1 MRKNLSYSISSRMRA
16 AVYQA
21 PRNISFEEVETPRV
35 GPCDVLIRV
44 TVCGICGSDVHSY
57 KTGLYIQA
65 RQIMG
70 HEFMGLVAAV
80 GENVKGISIG
90 DRVTGFSAGVC
101 GRCRACD
108 EGNHILCPDLFE
120 NSTGYGRPGAFA
132 EYVKIEN
139 AALGANI
146 HRLPEHLPDAIA
158 ATVEPVAVGL
168 TAVAKSGVK
177 RGDKVVVL
185 GGGMIGN
192 ACLQAAR
199 RVGAEALMIEV
210 SPMRLALAQESGADG
225 VFDARSGDSLEWVI
239 DRFGVSRYHFG
250 RGGSADVVFEAAG
263 SPITIRQSLEMVR
276 PGGMICIVGLPEEA
290 APIDT
295 TKIVHKLPTIIGSL
309 GGDFGQAIDALA
321 SEEIRT
327 SHLISHR
334 FDLAEARQAFDTQLD
349 SSSSFKVMINS

>member
-1 MRKNLSYSISSRMRA
+1 MRMHA
-16 AVYQA
+16 AVYQR
-21 PRNISFEEVETPRV
+21 PRDISFEEVETPQV
-35 GPCDVLIRV
+35 GPSDVLIKV

-70 HEFMGLVAAV
+70 HEFMGLVVAV
-80 GENVKGISIG
+80 GETVKGLSIG

-101 GRCRACD
+101 GRCRACERHD
-108 EGNHILCPDLFE
+108 YILCADLFE

-146 HRLPEHLPDAIA
+146 HRLPPHLPDTIA
-158 ATVEPVAVGL
+158 ATVEPVAVGV

-199 RVGAEALMIEV
+199 RVGAEAVMVEV
-210 SPMRLALAQESGADG
+210 SPMRLALAQESGAGTDDL
-225 VFDARSGDSLEWVI
+225 FDARTGDALEWVI
-239 DRFGVSRYHFG
+239 ERFGLTRYHFG

-263 SPITIRQSLEMVR
+263 NPITIRQSLEMVR
-276 PGGMICIVGLPEEA
+276 PGGTICIVGLPEEA

-309 GGDFGQAIDALA
+309 GGDFAQAIDALA

-334 FDLAEARQAFDTQLD
+334 FGLPEARAAFDTQLD

>member
-1 MRKNLSYSISSRMRA
+1 MPKNLSYSISSRMRA

-21 PRNISFEEVETPRV
+21 PRNISFEEVEPRRV
-35 GPCDVLIRV
+35 DQCDVRTGV
-44 TVCGICGSDVHSY
+44 TVWGIWGSDVHSY

-168 TAVAKSGVK
+168 TALAQSCVK

-199 RVGAEALMIEV
+199 RVGAGAVMIEG
-210 SPMRLALAQESGADG
+210 SPMRRVLPQGSGADG
-225 VFDARSGDSLEWVI
+225 AFNA
-239 DRFGVSRYHFG
+239 
-250 RGGSADVVFEAAG
+250 GSAG
-263 SPITIRQSLEMVR
+263 P
-276 PGGMICIVGLPEEA
+276 
-290 APIDT
+290 
-295 TKIVHKLPTIIGSL
+295 
-309 GGDFGQAIDALA
+309 LA
-321 SEEIRT
+321 WVS
-327 SHLISHR
+327 
-334 FDLAEARQAFDTQLD
+334 A
-349 SSSSFKVMINS
+349 